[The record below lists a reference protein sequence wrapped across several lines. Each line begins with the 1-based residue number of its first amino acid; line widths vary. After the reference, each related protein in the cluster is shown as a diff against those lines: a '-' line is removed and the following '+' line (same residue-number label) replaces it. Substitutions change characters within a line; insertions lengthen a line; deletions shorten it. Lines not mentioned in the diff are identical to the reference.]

1 MHADSCLWAIKN
13 EIKLIGGSPFTL
25 AGYEHIADIMRDPAR
40 KKAVMKGAQGGG
52 TTLFMLDAIHGLIYN
67 QYPQGVIYYFPTEK
81 SVEGFSKTR
90 FGPLVND
97 NPAIRQHLTSTKSVS
112 IKKVGK
118 TFLSLLGAK
127 STQSIQG
134 KKDGTSVRST
144 PADYIIR
151 DERDLFDDDMAEQT
165 KQRILNSTIKKEV
178 DLGTPTIPDF
188 GIAKCYDDSDQKHWM
203 IPCPACNEYT
213 CLAEEFPNSVKFKK
227 GKAYFACIKCGKEI
241 SPRNGKWVAK
251 HPDRDISGYLISH
264 LLNAHC
270 DLDDVMAR
278 WEKCQIEGKIGEFRN
293 SILGQPYIAAE
304 DRLTISDVINCCGND
319 IMLSTC
325 AQGTA
330 LGADIGK
337 TDHVIIA
344 QKKDKERARII
355 KICRVTGFPDIH
367 DLAQRFNVKSAVID
381 LRPYEES
388 FRKFQAEE
396 PYKVFGCEYR
406 DKMRTFMK
414 EDEKDGVYVVSRTE
428 MFDKTHAWVKNQ
440 QIEIP
445 RQCDEVKE
453 FAKQLCACAKVLE
466 ENEQGDRIYRY
477 RKLGDDHYRNA
488 LNYLWLALLNLHDY
502 EINPHPVHAGVQE
515 EDDYDVL
522 GYGL

>member
-1 MHADSCLWAIKN
+1 LIQLDDPDLGLKLMQADSCFWAIKN
-13 EIKLIGGSPFTL
+13 QIKGQAFTL
-25 AGYEHIADIMRDPAR
+25 KGYEHIADIMRDSNR

-67 QYPQGVIYYFPTEK
+67 KYPQGVIYYFPTEK

-97 NPAIRQHLTSTKSVS
+97 NPAIREYLTSTKSVS

-134 KKDGTSVRST
+134 KK
-144 PADYIIR
+144 
-151 DERDLFDDDMAEQT
+151 RDLFDDDMAEQT

-188 GIAKCYDDSDQKHWM
+188 GIAKCYSDSDQKHWM
-203 IPCPACNEYT
+203 IPCPSCNEYT
-213 CLAEEFPNSVKFKK
+213 CLAIEFPACVKFKK
-227 GKAYFACIKCGKEI
+227 GRAYFACVKCGKEI
-241 SPRNGKWVAK
+241 NPRQGKWVAK
-251 HPDRDISGYLISH
+251 HPDRDVSGYLISH
-264 LLNAHC
+264 FLNQHC

-278 WEKCQIEGKIGEFRN
+278 WEKAQMEGKVGEFTN
-293 SILGQPYIAAE
+293 SILGLPFIAAE
-304 DRLTISDVINCCGND
+304 DRLTISDVMNCCGTD
-319 IMLSTC
+319 IMLPNC
-325 AQGTA
+325 MEGTA
-330 LGADIGK
+330 MGADIGK
-337 TDHVIIA
+337 TNHAVIA
-344 QKKDKERARII
+344 KKKDKERAKII
-355 KICRVTGFPDIH
+355 YMCRVSGFPALH

-414 EDEKDGVYVVSRTE
+414 EDDKDGVYVVSRTE
-428 MFDKTHAWVKNQ
+428 MFDKTHAWTKHQ
-440 QIEIP
+440 KIEIP
-445 RQCDEVKE
+445 RECDEVGE
-453 FAKQLCACAKVLE
+453 FAKQMCNCAKVLE

-488 LNYLWLALLNLHDY
+488 VNYLWLALLNLHDY
-502 EINPHPVHAGVQE
+502 EIRREPVLAVKE
-515 EDDYDVL
+515 EDGYDVM